1 MHPIKPKDL
10 SCKSR
15 HMRQVKPKG
24 LSLGLVFQFL
34 DIWVLGLSILQIS
47 CKFRIKRFNVQKKIL
62 IFGYG
67 FEYILKKLEKKYKLI
82 LKFIHKN

>member
-15 HMRQVKPKG
+15 HVRQVKPKG

-62 IFGYG
+62 IFEYG